1 MKWDAR
7 TAAKKATI
15 YKRLSEQS
23 KQKAGT
29 LTQQV
34 QDLRDELEGTRDK
47 ENDEVDNLNFLLNVD
62 AVKKETLDN
71 IV

>member
-1 MKWDAR
+1 M
-7 TAAKKATI
+7 
-15 YKRLSEQS
+15 
-23 KQKAGT
+23 
-29 LTQQV
+29 QQV